1 MFGRATIRLGIGPHS
16 SCFCISLFYIITTKN
31 RVISGNDESI
41 VMSQPADEEME
52 TTSAEN
58 ETERET
64 VSISHS
70 TVEEPGQTQE
80 SKGES

>member
-1 MFGRATIRLGIGPHS
+1 
-16 SCFCISLFYIITTKN
+16 
-31 RVISGNDESI
+31 
-41 VMSQPADEEME
+41 MSHPADEEME

-64 VSISHS
+64 VNISHS